1 MKKKLIQRGL
11 LGFPLGIA
19 IEYVIAVMISII
31 VGNGSF
37 YLVKPELIDMMGNEL
52 NAVVLQTVLSGIMGT
67 GFAMASVIWEIDSWS
82 MAKQSGIYFA
92 VACIVM
98 FPVAYVTN
106 WMSHDVVGILSYVV
120 VFVGIFVFIWL
131 TQYFVWKRR
140 IRKMNDGVQKGNNTK

>member
-19 IEYVIAVMISII
+19 LEFVIAVMISMC
-31 VGNGSF
+31 VADGAF
-37 YLVKPELIDMMGNEL
+37 HPVAPELIETTGNEL
-52 NAVVLQTVLSGIMGT
+52 NAVILQTVLSGIMGA

-82 MAKQSGIYFA
+82 LAKQSGVYFA
-92 VACIVM
+92 AACIVM

-106 WMSHDVVGILSYVV
+106 WMRHDVAGVLSYVV

-131 TQYFVWKRR
+131 TQYFIWKSR
-140 IRKMNDGVQKGNNTK
+140 IKKMNDGLQKGDKAK